1 MNDIRLKQ
9 IWLEVTNVR
18 IQGKPTDK
26 ATDKATDKPTGKAT
40 DKPTGKEVNVQLK
53 GDKADQ
59 EPVWWPV
66 ALDGEKAEDL
76 FRSIAE
82 GLDKKRT
89 VLASLQPTGL
99 KGESLQVK
107 YVRVQL
113 TDSSAR

>member
-1 MNDIRLKQ
+1 MNDNRFQQ

-18 IQGKPTDK
+18 IEENAEGKR
-26 ATDKATDKPTGKAT
+26 
-40 DKPTGKEVNVQLK
+40 VNVQLK

-66 ALDGEKAEDL
+66 TVDPKGEKAEEKAEGIY
-76 FRSIAE
+76 RNISE
-82 GLDKKRT
+82 GLDKKRM

-99 KGESLQVK
+99 RGESPPAGESLEVK